1 MTFSIIQD
9 KWADSDNQNAA
20 DISSLI
26 RTNQACKASETNSLS
41 DEAFI
46 LSRNLSISETTSDFH
61 KMSFRILQQWQN
73 KLNVNNSDKTF
84 KDFDENL
91 KKNNEDDE
99 EIDLTLKTDDL
110 NSLISITN
118 HTSLLINLIIS

>member
-1 MTFSIIQD
+1 M
-9 KWADSDNQNAA
+9 
-20 DISSLI
+20 
-26 RTNQACKASETNSLS
+26 NQACRAFKINSLF

-46 LSRNLSISETTSDFH
+46 LSRNFLISETTSDFH
-61 KMSFRILQQWQN
+61 KVLSEILQQWQN
-73 KLNVNNSDKTF
+73 RLNAINSDETS

-91 KKNNEDDE
+91 KKNNENDE

-118 HTSLLINLIIS
+118 HTSLLMNLMISQLTCRVDSNSIRLSII